1 MIMQCTE
8 KIKIQ
13 NRSLNLLEQSL
24 AHMVDIR
31 KLLLYLNVKSYQKD
45 VKIFKIFLFFLRKK
59 KFAKI

>member
-45 VKIFKIFLFFLRKK
+45 VKIVKIFLFFLRKK

>member
-31 KLLLYLNVKSYQKD
+31 KLLLYLNVKSKD

-59 KFAKI
+59 KLQEFRC